1 MLARTPKPVCVEC
14 GKGYRAPGFSY
25 DHGQPEL
32 GPAYWSDH
40 GLLCS
45 PVCANTHVRK
55 RVAEGTMP
63 RLPVECPVDWYAD

>member
-14 GKGYRAPGFSY
+14 GLAYGAPGFSL
-25 DHGQPEL
+25 DHDRLDL
-32 GPAYWSDH
+32 GPAYWSDR

-45 PVCANTHVRK
+45 PECAGVHLRK

-63 RLPVECPVDWYAD
+63 KGPVECPVDWYMG